1 MGEERRPA
9 TSRRRLLAG
18 SAAGLAV
25 GGAGGFWA
33 GTRPT
38 DEPRTTPGAPAA
50 AAGVETADGR
60 GLPVPAAGP
69 RQAGVDRP
77 ATPPRQLSFV
87 VLGERAGTPL
97 DRAGIA
103 ALLAGLGD
111 EIRTLTASEA
121 PDPRMPDGPGNLT
134 VQVGIGAAWADLAE
148 TGLGDRVRLPTFR
161 GSDALPGDLRDG
173 DLVLAVAADDPAL
186 PDHVVDLL
194 LTGMTGPT
202 APAGLRVLWAQR
214 AFRSPGSG
222 AVVRNPLGFRD
233 GIIQPAD
240 AAAMD
245 DSVWIAEGPAA
256 GGTIG
261 VVRRFSLDAAAFGT
275 LDAEEQAAVIGRRPD
290 GTPLSGGDPD
300 GDVDLT
306 AKTPHGEY
314 LVPADSHARAAHPS
328 FTGSP
333 LMARRSYAIR
343 VDGDGTA
350 PRPGLLFWSFQN
362 DVGVFARTQQ
372 RMDRVDRLMDFA
384 APTAEL
390 GYLVL
395 PGFTADRPLG
405 AGLFGT

>member
-1 MGEERRPA
+1 MEEERRPA
-9 TSRRRLLAG
+9 TTRRRLLAG

-25 GGAGGFWA
+25 GGAGGLWA
-33 GTRPT
+33 GSRTA
-38 DEPRTTPGAPAA
+38 DDAGTTPDAS
-50 AAGVETADGR
+50 ADGR
-60 GLPVPAAGP
+60 GVPVAATGN

-87 VLGERAGTPL
+87 VLGEPAGTRL
-97 DRAGIA
+97 DRAAVA
-103 ALLAGLGD
+103 ALLAGLGE
-111 EIRTLTASEA
+111 EIRALTAA
-121 PDPRMPDGPGNLT
+121 GTPDPRMPDGPGNLT
-134 VQVGIGAAWADLAE
+134 VQVGIGAAWADLAAP
-148 TGLGDRVRLPTFR
+148 GLGDRVRLPAFR
-161 GSDALPGDLRDG
+161 GSDALPDHLRDG

-194 LTGMTGPT
+194 LAGLTGPE
-202 APAGLRVLWAQR
+202 GLRVRWVQR
-214 AFRSPGSG
+214 AFRSPGEG

-233 GIIQPAD
+233 GIVQPAD

-245 DSVWIAEGPAA
+245 EGVWLADGPAA

-261 VVRRFSLDAAAFGT
+261 VVRRFALAAAAFGA
-275 LDAEEQAAVIGRRPD
+275 LDADARAAVIGRRAD

-300 GDVDLT
+300 GEVDLT

-343 VDGDGTA
+343 IDGDGTA
-350 PRPGLLFWSFQN
+350 PQPGLLFWSFQN
-362 DVGVFARTQQ
+362 DVRIFARTQQ

-384 APTAEL
+384 TPTAEL

-395 PGFTADRPLG
+395 PGFTADRALG
-405 AGLFGT
+405 AGLFGS